1 MKDPAKCKERNESK
15 ADELKE
21 VCNADNLGDAEAIE
35 ECEGRVDNW
44 LLE

>member
-1 MKDPAKCKERNESK
+1 MKDPAKCKERNESR

-21 VCNADNLGDAEAIE
+21 VCIAENLGDVEATE
-35 ECEGRVDNW
+35 ECVGRVDNW